1 MTPLQLLFL
10 LGLAA
15 AWSMLMLPLVDRNRR
30 ATVHGSAAG
39 FERAM
44 AVLQRD
50 TDRDM
55 VAAAV
60 TTEEAPLQTTGAPG
74 GNGRSARVHLP
85 LPESDNVGPIARE
98 RPTSLR
104 AARRA
109 PSSDEQLTRLRQ
121 VFIGSLGA
129 VFLTAAA
136 AIAWQGPFWTLFVVV
151 TLATGGFVSV
161 LRHRKLEADRAKAV
175 IRSIR
180 RDARS
185 FVGRDEPHAYETLP
199 PLMEQLADERHF
211 GGLHGPAHGRAEA
224 N

>member
-15 AWSMLMLPLVDRNRR
+15 AWATLMLPLVDRSRR

-50 TDRDM
+50 ADVVTP
-55 VAAAV
+55 AV
-60 TTEEAPLQTTGAPG
+60 TTQEAPTRTESPVAGHG
-74 GNGRSARVHLP
+74 GRSSRTHGP
-85 LPESDNVGPIARE
+85 LPESDNGGPIARE
-98 RPTSLR
+98 RPTTLR

-109 PSSDEQLTRLRQ
+109 PSSDEQLARLRQ
-121 VFIGSLGA
+121 VFLGSLAA
-129 VFLTAAA
+129 VFATGAA

-180 RDARS
+180 RDSRS

-199 PLMEQLADERHF
+199 PMMEQLADERHF
-211 GGLHGPAHGRAEA
+211 GGLGGPARERVEA
-224 N
+224 R